1 MTYALIAVVVIVLVA
16 GVVFTYKRNKAI
28 QQNGIEADAV
38 VSRIVSHD
46 SEPDEHGHIQTT
58 YTYYVKY
65 QMQDGQT
72 VEAKLGN
79 PPAFVVVGSELR
91 IKYLPEKPK
100 YVVPAK

>member
-1 MTYALIAVVVIVLVA
+1 MTYALIAVVVIVLAVA
-16 GVVFTYKRNKAI
+16 FVLNGKRNKAI
-28 QQNGIEADAV
+28 QQNGIEADAA

-46 SEPDEHGHIQTT
+46 SEPDEHGHINTT

-65 QMQDGQT
+65 QTKDGET

-79 PPAFVVVGSELR
+79 PPAFAVVGSELR

>member
-1 MTYALIAVVVIVLVA
+1 MTYVLIAVIVIAVA
-16 GVVFTYKRNKAI
+16 VGAFFTIKRNRAI

-38 VSRIVSHD
+38 VSRVVEHENQNDDGSHD
-46 SEPDEHGHIQTT
+46 VS

-65 QMQDGQT
+65 QTQDGQS

-79 PPAFVVVGSELR
+79 EPARIYEGMALR

>member
-1 MTYALIAVVVIVLVA
+1 M
-16 GVVFTYKRNKAI
+16 
-28 QQNGIEADAV
+28 
-38 VSRIVSHD
+38 SRIVSHD
-46 SEPDEHGHIQTT
+46 SEPDEHGHINTT

-65 QMQDGQT
+65 QTQDGQT

-79 PPAFVVVGSELR
+79 APSHTYEGMALR